1 MTNESIPTFP
11 SIVKP
16 KTEWKVKAATYGTFF
31 AGLAGSVVLS
41 TTATDYVEALPD
53 WLESIVYPAILAAA
67 TRLSGWA
74 ARTRPEELSQSTV
87 DAVERWLRGRLPR
100 R

>member
-1 MTNESIPTFP
+1 MTNESLPNFP
-11 SIVKP
+11 AVVRP

-31 AGLAGSVVLS
+31 AGLVGSVVLS

-53 WLESIVYPAILAAA
+53 WLESIVYPAVLAAA
-67 TRLSGWA
+67 TMLSGRA

-87 DAVERWLRGRLPR
+87 DAVERWLRGRLSR
-100 R
+100 